1 MLGPRA
7 LVMGIVNVTPD
18 SFSDG
23 GLWLDPAAAIAHGQ
37 QLAAEGADILD
48 VGAESTR
55 PGAAPVSVDDEIA
68 RAIPVIRALAQT
80 TRVPISIDTMK
91 APVARAAIE
100 AGATIVNDV
109 WGFQFD
115 PDIARVAAD
124 ARAHCILM
132 HNRREDDAVRRHVRR
147 SRRLPLALARHRA
160 EGRRLARQDRR
171 RSGHR
176 LRQDAR
182 AEFRDDPAP
191 AGAAARIS
199 ACRFC
204 SAPRASAASASASGV
219 DIAAQRVAGS
229 IAAHLW
235 GAMHGAD
242 IVRVHDVAAHRQALG
257 VLFAIEGAGRGRTHM
272 TLTARILIEQLE
284 VHAYHGWHAHE
295 EEFGQPF
302 TVDLELEADISRE
315 AASDDLHD
323 ALDYAAIVRVTRKLF
338 VEKRYKLVEA
348 RRRLAGARTSRGSS
362 RACAPSKCA
371 CAS

>member
-1 MLGPRA
+1 MLGTRA

-55 PGAAPVSVDDEIA
+55 PGAAPVSVEDEIA

-132 HNRREDDAVRRHVRR
+132 HNRREDDASVDMFADVVDFLSR
-147 SRRLPLALARHRA
+147 SLEIALKAGVSRERIVLDPGIGFGKTHAQSFEMIRRLPELRA
-160 EGRRLARQDRR
+160 HFGLPV
-171 RSGHR
+171 
-176 LRQDAR
+176 LL
-182 AEFRDDPAP
+182 
-191 AGAAARIS
+191 GASRKRCIGV
-199 ACRFC
+199 
-204 SAPRASAASASASGV
+204 ASGV

-257 VLFAIEGAGRGRTHM
+257 VLFAIEGQDEDN
-272 TLTARILIEQLE
+272 I
-284 VHAYHGWHAHE
+284 
-295 EEFGQPF
+295 
-302 TVDLELEADISRE
+302 
-315 AASDDLHD
+315 
-323 ALDYAAIVRVTRKLF
+323 
-338 VEKRYKLVEA
+338 
-348 RRRLAGARTSRGSS
+348 
-362 RACAPSKCA
+362 
-371 CAS
+371 